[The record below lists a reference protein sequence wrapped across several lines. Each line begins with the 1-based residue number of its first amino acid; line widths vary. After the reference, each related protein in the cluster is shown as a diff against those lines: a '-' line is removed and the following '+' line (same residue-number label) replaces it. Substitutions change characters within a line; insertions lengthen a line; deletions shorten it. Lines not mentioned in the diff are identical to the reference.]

1 MTGLRNKNFIKIIL
15 TKAPVILL
23 FVSVLNDYDFNYL
36 SLKYFSFNFSYILI
50 FYYSLKKSESLG
62 YTYIFIAG
70 LFNDVVTGTPVGL
83 SSLMYLIL
91 CVAASYLRNITLRPS
106 LLKDCIFFLL
116 TILIINS
123 LLFLS
128 LKFIFNFELNYFDQI
143 IMCAHYSHGVLIRYS
158 VYSQYTYTVCPCKVA
173 YVLPREGTCTC
184 ICTFGCC
191 V

>member
-123 LLFLS
+123 LLFFS
-128 LKFIFNFELNYFDQI
+128 LNFIFSYELSYFDQI
-143 IMCAHYSHGVLIRYS
+143 INITFTFLFYFLFSNLFDFFERYFVS
-158 VYSQYTYTVCPCKVA
+158 SNNA
-173 YVLPREGTCTC
+173 G
-184 ICTFGCC
+184 
-191 V
+191 

>member
-1 MTGLRNKNFIKIIL
+1 MTGLRNKNIIKIIL
-15 TKAPVILL
+15 TKAPVIIL
-23 FVSVLNDYDFNYL
+23 FISVLNDYDFNYL

-143 IMCAHYSHGVLIRYS
+143 INITFTFLFYFLFSNLFDFFERYFVS
-158 VYSQYTYTVCPCKVA
+158 SNNV
-173 YVLPREGTCTC
+173 G
-184 ICTFGCC
+184 
-191 V
+191 

>member
-62 YTYIFIAG
+62 YTYIFVAG
-70 LFNDVVTGTPVGL
+70 LFNDAVTGTPIGL
-83 SSLMYLIL
+83 TSLIYLIL

-143 IMCAHYSHGVLIRYS
+143 INITFTFLFYFLFSNLFDFFERYFVS
-158 VYSQYTYTVCPCKVA
+158 SNNA
-173 YVLPREGTCTC
+173 G
-184 ICTFGCC
+184 
-191 V
+191 

>member
-1 MTGLRNKNFIKIIL
+1 MNKINRNNIVYNLYRYIPI
-15 TKAPVILL
+15 TLL
-23 FVSVLNDYDFNYL
+23 FISVLNEFDFNNL
-36 SLKYFSFNFSYILI
+36 GLKYFSFNFSYILI
-50 FYYSLKKSESLG
+50 FYYSLKKSDSLG

-128 LKFIFNFELNYFDQI
+128 LKFIFNYELNYFDQI
-143 IMCAHYSHGVLIRYS
+143 VNI
-158 VYSQYTYTVCPCKVA
+158 
-173 YVLPREGTCTC
+173 
-184 ICTFGCC
+184 TFTFLLYFLFSNLFDFFESYFVRNNNAG
-191 V
+191 

>member
-1 MTGLRNKNFIKIIL
+1 MIELRNLNFIRTIL
-15 TKAPVILL
+15 SKAPLILL

-70 LFNDVVTGTPVGL
+70 LFNDVVTGTPIGL

-91 CVAASYLRNITLRPS
+91 CVVASYLRNITLRPN
-106 LLKDCIFFLL
+106 LLKDCIFFLI
-116 TILIINS
+116 TILLINS

-128 LKFIFNFELNYFDQI
+128 LNFIFNYELSYFDQI
-143 IMCAHYSHGVLIRYS
+143 INITFTFLFYFLFSNLFDFFERYF
-158 VYSQYTYTVCPCKVA
+158 VRINNA
-173 YVLPREGTCTC
+173 G
-184 ICTFGCC
+184 
-191 V
+191 